1 MHKINV
7 HIKTI
12 ISYLLISTTAVSF
25 FCAKNIQSEAAEV
38 TLTSDT
44 NYVDM
49 TKYTQVL
56 LPTRKTLAFALDPQ
70 GLSTMSDSRTST
82 DRTSASAGRIVSNG
96 EVSIVNYSYYPL
108 EAKVSFYITDT
119 GKSNFLDTAADID
132 FDTEKNI
139 CLTVTPSSTKTTVTT
154 NSNNAITDT
163 DGYTASDQNIAITG
177 STSASANSI
186 VFALSGAD
194 YNLDK
199 SSDSDGNIAYSAERD
214 LIGDYDVATFKI
226 GGFINTQA
234 DWSSYIGRNA
244 KSIKLNAVFSYNI
257 ITNEEYTY
265 LTDSQSSHIQP
276 GTYNMLAD
284 ADSLVSANN

>member
-1 MHKINV
+1 MHQINGN
-7 HIKTI
+7 IKTI
-12 ISYLLISTTAVSF
+12 ISYLLVSTTAVSL
-25 FCAKNIQSEAAEV
+25 FCVKDIQSEAAEV

-44 NYVDM
+44 SYVDM

-56 LPTRKTLAFALDPQ
+56 LPTSGTLAFALDPQ
-70 GLSTMSDSRTST
+70 GLSHMSGNST
-82 DRTSASAGRIVSNG
+82 DTDRLSASAGKIVSNG
-96 EVSIVNYSYYPL
+96 EVSVVNYSYYPL

-119 GKSNFLDTAADID
+119 GQSNFMDTTDDID
-132 FDTEKNI
+132 FDTEKNM
-139 CLTVTPSSTKTTVTT
+139 CLTVTPSSTKTTIKT
-154 NSNNAITDT
+154 NSNNIITDT
-163 DGYTASDQNIAITG
+163 DGYTASNQDIAITG
-177 STSASANSI
+177 NTPASANSI

-199 SSDSDGNIAYSAERD
+199 SSDSDGNIAYSAERN
-214 LIGDYDVATFKI
+214 LVGDYDVATFKI

-244 KSIKLNAVFSYNI
+244 KTIKLNAVFSYNI

-276 GTYNMLAD
+276 GTYNM
-284 ADSLVSANN
+284 VRR

>member
-1 MHKINV
+1 MHQING

-12 ISYLLISTTAVSF
+12 VSYLLISSTALSF
-25 FCAKNIQSEAAEV
+25 FGAKSIQSNAAEV

-56 LPTRKTLAFALDPQ
+56 LPTRSTLAFALDPQ
-70 GLSTMSDSRTST
+70 GLSAMSGNSTST
-82 DRTSASAGRIVSNG
+82 DRVSASAGKIVSNG

-119 GKSNFLDTAADID
+119 GQSNFMNTAANID
-132 FDTEKNI
+132 LDTEKNI
-139 CLTVTPSSTKTTVTT
+139 CLTATPSSTKTTVTT
-154 NSNNAITDT
+154 NNNNTIIDT
-163 DGYTASDQNIAITG
+163 DGYTASDLDIAITG
-177 STSASANSI
+177 NTPESANSI

-199 SSDSDGNIAYSAERD
+199 SSDSDGNIAYSAERN

-234 DWSSYIGRNA
+234 DWSSYIGRNS
-244 KSIKLNAVFSYNI
+244 KSITLNAVFSYNI

-276 GTYNMLAD
+276 GTYNMLTD
-284 ADSLVSANN
+284 ADSLVSAID